1 MCARGP
7 FAALAKP
14 IAALSKP
21 KAGDVK
27 VLKEDFTGADPS
39 AAITAF
45 RVQVDCTGQ
54 AFIRSY
60 AVLTRATIVAD
71 QSSLTTAFRLPCR
84 QRPIPRPLAPIA

>member
-39 AAITAF
+39 AAITEF

-71 QSSLTTAFRLPCR
+71 SVVAYYGVPTPV
-84 QRPIPRPLAPIA
+84 